1 MPVKKKFFLRA
12 IIIIVLFI
20 QSFSFSQDFSSL
32 YEKYQTKDFFHFRDG
47 IKTFKSESVK
57 WQKPFLEALSDCIFG
72 NFVKSEKNIDYILE
86 NFASEIPD
94 SLMKD
99 LYLKKYYDNAFL
111 FEYKKAY
118 ETANLLFS
126 KYSKF
131 LTKNEIE
138 TVPDDIIMFKSL
150 IKSPPQKITKGD
162 TDLKLKIKKDMA
174 GLWNVPVKVN
184 DTDFDFVFDTGAD
197 FPVLVES
204 IAIKLGLNISSE
216 EFNVSTGTDKKI
228 KSKIAVVKSL
238 KIGNITLENV
248 VFYIMK
254 DEDFTFGP
262 YKILGIIGAPI
273 IRAFEEVRFTKNN
286 ELIVPV
292 LPGNDEIRN
301 LAYDQY
307 TPIIQVLYLN
317 DSLNFLFD
325 SGNDSFTLY
334 NPFLKKYESDIT
346 KNYIMQK
353 VSIGGAGGIIE
364 TDGYRLDKISISTG
378 NSSGEIK
385 SVMLLANSLSENQKF
400 FHGNLGQAYISQ
412 FNTLI
417 LNYKNMYI
425 EFQN

>member
-1 MPVKKKFFLRA
+1 MKKILFTLIFCFLGFSKFY
-12 IIIIVLFI
+12 
-20 QSFSFSQDFSSL
+20 SQDFTTL
-32 YEKYQTKDFFHFRDG
+32 YGKYQIKDFFHFRDG
-47 IKTFKSESVK
+47 VK
-57 WQKPFLEALSDCIFG
+57 VYNPEQGNWQKPFLESLSDCIFG
-72 NFVKSEKNIDYILE
+72 DYVKSEKNIDFLLE
-86 NFASEIPD
+86 NYSSEIPD

-99 LYLKKYYDNAFL
+99 LYLRKYYDNAFL
-111 FEYKKAY
+111 YEYKKAY
-118 ETANLLFS
+118 ETASLLLS
-126 KYSKF
+126 KYSIF
-131 LTKNEIE
+131 LTKNEME
-138 TVPDDIIMFKSL
+138 TVSDDLIMFKSL
-150 IKSPPQKITKGD
+150 SDAPPQKITKGEA
-162 TDLKLKIKKDMA
+162 DLKLKIKKDEA
-174 GLWNVPVKVN
+174 GLWNVPVKLN

-204 IAIKLGLNISSE
+204 VAKQLGLNISDE
-216 EFNVSTGTDKKI
+216 EFNVNTETDKKV
-228 KSKIAVVKSL
+228 KSKVAVVRSL

-301 LAYDQY
+301 IAYNQY

-317 DSLNFLFD
+317 DSLNFVFD
-325 SGNDSFTLY
+325 SGNDAFTLY
-334 NPFLKKYESDIT
+334 RLFLTKYESFIT
-346 KNYIMQK
+346 QNYK
-353 VSIGGAGGIIE
+353 LGKLNLGGAGGILE
-364 TDGYRLDKISISTG
+364 TEGYILDKLTVSSG
-378 NSSGEIK
+378 NSSAELKNVI
-385 SVMLLANSLSENQKF
+385 LLAKSLSENQEF
-400 FHGNLGQAYISQ
+400 FHGNLGQSYIKQ

>member
-1 MPVKKKFFLRA
+1 MRLKKYFFSVFF
-12 IIIIVLFI
+12 IIVLLL
-20 QSFSFSQDFSSL
+20 QTSYSQDFNSL
-32 YEKYQTKDFFHFRDG
+32 YGKYQIKDFFHFRDG
-47 IKTFKSESVK
+47 IKSYNSENGK
-57 WQKPFLEALSDCIFG
+57 WQKPYLEALSDCIFG
-72 NFVKSEKNIDYILE
+72 DFAKSEKNIDYLLE
-86 NFASEIPD
+86 NFSSEIPD

-118 ETANLLFS
+118 ETAELLLS

-131 LTKNEIE
+131 LTKNEME

-150 IKSPPQKITKGD
+150 IDAPPLNIKKGE

-184 DTDFDFVFDTGAD
+184 DTDFEFVFDTGAD

-204 IAIKLGLNISSE
+204 VANKLGLKISDK
-216 EFNVSTGTDKKI
+216 EFSVGTGTDKKV
-228 KSKIAVVKSL
+228 KSKVAVVKSL

-254 DEDFTFGP
+254 DEDFTIGP

-273 IRAFEEVRFTKNN
+273 IRAFEEVRFTKDN
-286 ELIVPV
+286 ELIIPV
-292 LPGNDEIRN
+292 LPGNDMIRN
-301 LAYDQY
+301 IAYDQY

-317 DSLNFLFD
+317 DSLNFVFD
-325 SGNDSFTLY
+325 SGNDAFTLY
-334 NPFLKKYESDIT
+334 RPFLTKYESEIT
-346 KNYIMQK
+346 KKYTLRK
-353 VSIGGAGGIIE
+353 LSLGGAGGIIE
-364 TDGYRLDKISISTG
+364 TDGYLLDKINIISG
-378 NSSGEIK
+378 NSNGELKNI
-385 SVMLLANSLSENQKF
+385 MLLANSLSESQTF
-400 FHGNLGQAYISQ
+400 FHGNLGQAYIKQ